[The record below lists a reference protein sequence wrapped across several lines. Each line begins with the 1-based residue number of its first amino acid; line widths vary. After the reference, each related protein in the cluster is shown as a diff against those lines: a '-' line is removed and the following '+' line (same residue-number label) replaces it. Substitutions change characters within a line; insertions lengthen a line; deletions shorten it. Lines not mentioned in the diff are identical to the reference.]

1 MTVRWGAHLKII
13 SSVYLLR
20 ESMWNVNCYTK
31 YVTDEVTF
39 KVDFFKLW
47 CYRSPTVWSR
57 TGNKSTVST
66 FFNNN
71 LKKRRQ
77 TIPILD
83 LGPKSQLISDPGS
96 RTLFEESVEAALIH
110 SHTTSGCISVRVN
123 VLFSWRDCTFFFWHT
138 VIFSSVPTTIFT
150 LTSED

>member
-1 MTVRWGAHLKII
+1 MKSRLKWTFLNFDVIEVQQFGLARETKVRCQH
-13 SSVYLLR
+13 
-20 ESMWNVNCYTK
+20 
-31 YVTDEVTF
+31 F
-39 KVDFFKLW
+39 
-47 CYRSPTVWSR
+47 
-57 TGNKSTVST
+57 STT
-66 FFNNN
+66 T

-123 VLFSWRDCTFFFWHT
+123 VLFS
-138 VIFSSVPTTIFT
+138 
-150 LTSED
+150 